1 MGGSHDWALLTG
13 KGCRYTSKK
22 AQLIQLVKHEPE
34 FSSSIRNLES
44 LSWAAWTYFT
54 HAFSIGV
61 ARIDGGG
68 KVRTHPPFY
77 AENHNHA
84 FSTTATSKPTI
95 TNCKQKHIVTE
106 ETSSAFVVSSKS
118 PASNYSTTALPQQ
131 HRNGQPHIGIRNIPS
146 QKRLPRLDDLCKW
159 IGSNLLDHGIN
170 AIRIALGLHRRLF
183 FLVMFCCGFYCTFC
197 MALRWRLRNAHFPT
211 LTNKLRPIKNDQ
223 PSPPVQP

>member
-95 TNCKQKHIVTE
+95 TNCKQKHIVAE
-106 ETSSAFVVSSKS
+106 ETSSGFAVSSKS

-131 HRNGQPHIGIRNIPS
+131 HRNRQPHIGIRNIPS

-183 FLVMFCCGFYCTFC
+183 FF
-197 MALRWRLRNAHFPT
+197 
-211 LTNKLRPIKNDQ
+211 
-223 PSPPVQP
+223 